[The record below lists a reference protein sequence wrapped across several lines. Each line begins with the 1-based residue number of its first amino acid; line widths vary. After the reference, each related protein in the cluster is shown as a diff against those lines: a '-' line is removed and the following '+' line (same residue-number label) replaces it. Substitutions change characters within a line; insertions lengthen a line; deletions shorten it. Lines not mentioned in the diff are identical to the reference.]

1 MGIFN
6 RNFDRPGPGVSKD
19 APRKKGAARYF
30 EVLGRDWGSFWKAS
44 LLCLL
49 GYIPWGLLTGVGL
62 LTGSLLFALAGGLVG
77 GAIAGPALAG
87 LHDTVLRALRD
98 EPGYWWHVYK
108 RAFKNNW
115 RAALAPGALLGFL
128 TAGQA
133 FLICF
138 LLMGTIRADLLSTA
152 MLTLNLLLTGILDK
166 FGRTLVYSEAYGFWG
181 LTVLM
186 LWQQAGSLMIIYI
199 SGLTSIPGELIEA
212 AEMDGANGWQVL
224 TRVKLP
230 MIMPSITICTFLT
243 LTNGFK
249 LFDQNLALTNGMP
262 SSRSELLAL
271 NIYNTFYGRT
281 GWAGAGQAKAV
292 VFCIIVVAIAL
303 IQLRATRSKE
313 VQQ

>member
-152 MLTLNLLLTGILDK
+152 MLTLNLLLTGMCLPFV
-166 FGRTLVYSEAYGFWG
+166 FGQL
-181 LTVLM
+181 VLM
-186 LWQQAGSLMIIYI
+186 EMNFATLLKNSL
-199 SGLTSIPGELIEA
+199 
-212 AEMDGANGWQVL
+212 
-224 TRVKLP
+224 
-230 MIMPSITICTFLT
+230 F
-243 LTNGFK
+243 
-249 LFDQNLALTNGMP
+249 LALSNAPWALLMALVQAAYWAAMLLLFPASLTALAALGCVPVALFCQQIAWRIMDRVFGLEEQFRRRREAELEQETP
-262 SSRSELLAL
+262 S
-271 NIYNTFYGRT
+271 
-281 GWAGAGQAKAV
+281 
-292 VFCIIVVAIAL
+292 
-303 IQLRATRSKE
+303 
-313 VQQ
+313 